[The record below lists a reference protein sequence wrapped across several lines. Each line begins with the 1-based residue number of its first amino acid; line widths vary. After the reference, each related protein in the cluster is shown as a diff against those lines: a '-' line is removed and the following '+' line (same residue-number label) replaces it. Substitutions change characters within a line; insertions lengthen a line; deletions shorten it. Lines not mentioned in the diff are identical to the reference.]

1 MRKTE
6 CLTLCYVSVNNYNWN
21 NNIMTCR
28 NYLLQKY
35 LKVCWTILISVLWGE
50 YFWKWGMQRGLVS
63 PASHLWSG
71 TLCLRRTGPPS
82 LSLPAPAP
90 SSQVSL
96 VSHAAQSTLTGVTR
110 EDNPEVDKWNCLSME
125 MQEKEN

>member
-1 MRKTE
+1 M
-6 CLTLCYVSVNNYNWN
+6 
-21 NNIMTCR
+21 
-28 NYLLQKY
+28 
-35 LKVCWTILISVLWGE
+35 ISVCEENTFGNEECREVWWAPPPISDLGIC
-50 YFWKWGMQRGLVS
+50 VCAA
-63 PASHLWSG
+63 PA
-71 TLCLRRTGPPS
+71 RPVS
-82 LSLPAPAP
+82 LSAPAL